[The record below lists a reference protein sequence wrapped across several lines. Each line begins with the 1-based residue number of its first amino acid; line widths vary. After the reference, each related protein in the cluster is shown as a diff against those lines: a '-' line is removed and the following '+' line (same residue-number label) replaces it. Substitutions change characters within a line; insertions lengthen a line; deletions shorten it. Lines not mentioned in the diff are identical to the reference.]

1 MADDVGSM
9 PVVVGMADGEADF
22 MEDCAPPQK
31 FPGLIVQLPALGD
44 GSEELVGSGGNTLGL
59 RVIDSGVIGEI
70 LNGPLTSVVAG
81 DPSKHVHKHALT
93 QRAAARSHQIRSNCL
108 EYGPQNCQPSCEHWS
123 P

>member
-1 MADDVGSM
+1 MQANDGGQFLLVRAGEAGEVCMADDVGSM

-22 MEDCAPPQK
+22 MEDCAPSQK

-81 DPSKHVHKHALT
+81 EGLP
-93 QRAAARSHQIRSNCL
+93 AR
-108 EYGPQNCQPSCEHWS
+108 GPKQ
-123 P
+123 